1 MPFDEKRLTAYTE
14 LATALWRTVCR
25 SKKTFLTE
33 PPACWF
39 KLMNALSETLAAGN
53 ICLPVRIVDYPELF
67 DNEGELTLTET
78 ELKTLMDVGLM
89 CDRSELTATEAPL
102 GAKAAVVID
111 RMDRSQARLYLLR
124 QYREEWALARKI
136 LAFTQLTAQDSIRT
150 SSLLTGFL
158 RNGQTSK
165 EQAEVIER
173 VLPHG
178 FAVITG
184 GPGTGKTSTVAKLLE
199 CALDNKTDAV
209 IGLAAPTGKASGRVM
224 ESVLSTL
231 DNASDKKLFS
241 HLSKARQEGR
251 LKARTIHKWLVSPT
265 SAGTRPSKTNPLEV
279 DYLVVDEASMIDL
292 HLALRLFDVIDS
304 KRTQVIL
311 LGDRYQLAAV
321 GPGSVFAD
329 LTDPAGALKDCV
341 GRLTKSY
348 RFDEKSRIGLLAAAI
363 NSDKPFDETAFRALF
378 DKQSSEEF
386 RDRIRWERRRALKV
400 AVHPELVSWIK
411 PFLDELLSV
420 AQQFKTAGIDWSVC
434 ASKLFRTAD
443 RFRVLAAQREGPDG
457 VNAINQWAEEY
468 MKTALGNRYIGEFY
482 PGRLIIV
489 RANNDELN
497 VFNGDVGVVVP
508 VAGDANHFEVIFDA
522 QAKRRL
528 SVGLLPAF
536 DPAYAM
542 TIHQSQGS
550 EFDHVAVILPH
561 ESDSPMCTR
570 ELFYTGVTRAK
581 REVFLL
587 ASPLTVRQSVTHK
600 TERFGGLATRLKD
613 CV

>member
-1 MPFDEKRLTAYTE
+1 MSFDEKRQTAYTE

-25 SKKTFLTE
+25 SKNTLLTE
-33 PPACWF
+33 APGCWF
-39 KLMNALSETLAAGN
+39 KLVNALGEALAAGN

-67 DNEGELTLTET
+67 DNEGELTLTDS
-78 ELKTLMDVGLM
+78 ELKALIDVGLM
-89 CDRSELTATEAPL
+89 CDRSELKATEAPL
-102 GAKAAVVID
+102 GAKAPVVID
-111 RMDRSQARLYLLR
+111 RMNRSQARLYLLR

-136 LAFTQLTAQDSIRT
+136 LAFPQLAPHARLKTP
-150 SSLLTGFL
+150 SLLTAFL
-158 RNGQTSK
+158 KNGQTSQ
-165 EQAEVIER
+165 EQAEVIKR

-199 CALDNKTDAV
+199 CALDSKTDAV
-209 IGLAAPTGKASGRVM
+209 IGLAAPTGKASSRVM

-231 DNASDKKLFS
+231 DNASDKALFS
-241 HLSKARQEGR
+241 HLSKAYQEGR
-251 LKARTIHKWLVSPT
+251 LKARTIHKWLVNPT
-265 SAGTRPSKTNPLEV
+265 STGTRPSKTNPLEV
-279 DYLVVDEASMIDL
+279 DFLVVDEASMIDL
-292 HLALRLFDVIDS
+292 HLALRLFDVIDP

-329 LTDPAGALKDCV
+329 LTDPQGPLGHCV

-348 RFDEKSRIGLLAAAI
+348 RFDEQSKIGLLAAAI
-363 NSDKPFDETAFRALF
+363 NSDARFDEIAFSDLF
-378 DKQSSEEF
+378 DDQPSGQF
-386 RDRIRWERRRALKV
+386 RDHIFWEKRRALK
-400 AVHPELVSWIK
+400 ADVHPRLIHWMK

-420 AQQFKTAGIDWSVC
+420 AKQFEVSGNDWLSC
-434 ASKLFRTAD
+434 AKKLFESAE
-443 RFRVLAAQREGPDG
+443 RFRVLTSQRDGPDG
-457 VNAINQWAEEY
+457 VNAINDWAEEY
-468 MKTALGNRYIGEFY
+468 MKTAWGNRYAGEFY
-482 PGRLIIV
+482 PGRLIII

-508 VAGDANHFEVIFDA
+508 FAGDENRFEVIFDA
-522 QAKRRL
+522 QAKKRL

-536 DPAYAM
+536 DPAFAM

-561 ESDSPMCTR
+561 ESDSLMCTR

-587 ASPLTVRQSVTHK
+587 ASPRTVRQSVTRK
-600 TERFGGLATRLKD
+600 TERFSGLATRLKD

>member
-165 EQAEVIER
+165 EQAEVIKR

-265 SAGTRPSKTNPLEV
+265 SAGTRRKTL
-279 DYLVVDEASMIDL
+279 
-292 HLALRLFDVIDS
+292 
-304 KRTQVIL
+304 
-311 LGDRYQLAAV
+311 
-321 GPGSVFAD
+321 
-329 LTDPAGALKDCV
+329 
-341 GRLTKSY
+341 
-348 RFDEKSRIGLLAAAI
+348 
-363 NSDKPFDETAFRALF
+363 
-378 DKQSSEEF
+378 
-386 RDRIRWERRRALKV
+386 
-400 AVHPELVSWIK
+400 
-411 PFLDELLSV
+411 LLSCG
-420 AQQFKTAGIDWSVC
+420 FFS
-434 ASKLFRTAD
+434 
-443 RFRVLAAQREGPDG
+443 
-457 VNAINQWAEEY
+457 
-468 MKTALGNRYIGEFY
+468 
-482 PGRLIIV
+482 
-489 RANNDELN
+489 
-497 VFNGDVGVVVP
+497 
-508 VAGDANHFEVIFDA
+508 
-522 QAKRRL
+522 
-528 SVGLLPAF
+528 LPAI
-536 DPAYAM
+536 P
-542 TIHQSQGS
+542 
-550 EFDHVAVILPH
+550 V
-561 ESDSPMCTR
+561 R
-570 ELFYTGVTRAK
+570 TGY
-581 REVFLL
+581 
-587 ASPLTVRQSVTHK
+587 P
-600 TERFGGLATRLKD
+600 D
-613 CV
+613 